1 MGNMPTCDIA
11 IIIVCAGRHGTT
23 ERRAGAPGMNTKYD
37 LLSPAER
44 NLHSYEEAISQMKDF
59 LHKRIQWLDENIETI
74 RQYSAE
80 SRIKK
85 FNENAN

>member
-1 MGNMPTCDIA
+1 MCDYIDRVVDYLGPA
-11 IIIVCAGRHGTT
+11 IDRNYEKWGYSF
-23 ERRAGAPGMNTKYD
+23 EEEYD

-44 NLHSYEEAISQMKDF
+44 NPRSYEEAISQMKEF